1 MKAEIIAVG
10 TEILMGY
17 IVNTN
22 ASWIGQELL
31 DIGIGT
37 YYQQVV
43 GDNGGRME
51 EAIELAA
58 NRSDI
63 VIVSGGLGPTR
74 DDITKQVVAD
84 FLGKPLVI
92 DAKQEDKVKEYYK
105 RRDYDYGLLDANQ
118 AAIAEGSLA
127 YFNDVG
133 LACGYGGEFEKENG
147 TKGLIIVVPGPPFEL
162 KPMFSNYVKP
172 HLQEIFQEAE
182 NIESLYLNFYGRG
195 ETMLSKDLDDLI
207 QDQTN
212 PTIALYAQ
220 PNRVTLRLTASGK
233 TSEETKQLNQT
244 MADQI
249 IDRAEDFFIGYGENF
264 TLEDY
269 VVNKLMEEGQSLTAA
284 ESLTGGLVM
293 NSLAQISGASKV
305 LYGGFVTYM
314 THSKVELLGVDTL
327 TIQEY
332 SVVSDPVVRQMA
344 EKAREKADTDLS
356 IALTGV
362 AGPDSLDGHPAGE
375 VYIALAIRGE
385 ETRTL
390 HMNVP
395 DKPRAVV
402 QETAKYAALNLV
414 REYFINK

>member
-43 GDNGGRME
+43 GDNRGRME
-51 EAIELAA
+51 EAIKLAA
-58 NRSDI
+58 SRSDI

-84 FLGKPLVI
+84 FLGKSLVI
-92 DAKQEDKVKEYYK
+92 DAKQEDKVKAYYH
-105 RRDYDYGLLDANQ
+105 RRNYDYGLLDANQ
-118 AAIAEGSLA
+118 AAIAEGSQP

-133 LACGYGGEFEKENG
+133 LACGYGGEFMKENG
-147 TKGLIIVVPGPPFEL
+147 TNGLIVVVPGPPFEL
-162 KPMFSNYVKP
+162 KPMFTNYVKP
-172 HLQEIFQEAE
+172 HLQNIFQEAD

-207 QDQTN
+207 QDQSN

-220 PNRVTLRLTASGK
+220 PNRVTLRLTASGRNR
-233 TSEETKQLNQT
+233 EETNKLNQET
-244 MADQI
+244 ADKI
-249 IDRAEDFFIGYGENF
+249 IERSKEYFIGYGENF

-269 VVNKLMEEGQSLTAA
+269 VVNKLIDEKKTITAA
-284 ESLTGGLVM
+284 ESLTGGLVL
-293 NSLAQISGASKV
+293 NSLAQISGVSQV

-314 THSKVELLGVDTL
+314 TPSKVELLDVDPVV
-327 TIQEY
+327 IEEH
-332 SVVSDPVVRQMA
+332 SVVSEPVVRQMA
-344 EKAREKADTDLS
+344 EKARLKADTDLS
-356 IALTGV
+356 LALTGV
-362 AGPDSLDGHPAGE
+362 AGPESLEGHPAGE
-375 VYIALAIRGE
+375 VYDNAAKGLRCFPSLWDGIAFPWIRA
-385 ETRTL
+385 T
-390 HMNVP
+390 
-395 DKPRAVV
+395 
-402 QETAKYAALNLV
+402 
-414 REYFINK
+414 